1 MYVVVCASAWM
12 LWEGADGEV
21 RLVSATLMC
30 PAELQSQGREW
41 DGRGVLTIVPSV
53 CVCVEGS
60 CDPQSEPLTNELF
73 GLKFGI
79 VNAV

>member
-1 MYVVVCASAWM
+1 MWLCVRVRGCCGKVLM
-12 LWEGADGEV
+12 E

-41 DGRGVLTIVPSV
+41 DGQGVLTIVPCV

-60 CDPQSEPLTNELF
+60 CDPQSEPLTNEPF